1 MKTKIKPCDC
11 QDQFTVSKLNEQ
23 GIFINDNGI
32 TIESNVVVLKMWH
45 TQVRIPMSQFKV
57 FSEWYLTEQEID
69 VDFIEENNI
78 DTSTR

>member
-32 TIESNVVVLKMWH
+32 TVEPNVVILKMGH

-57 FSEWYLTEQEID
+57 FSDWYLTEQEID

-78 DTSTR
+78 DTGTR